1 MPVNAAFGLKGGA
14 VRRKAFTLAELL
26 VMIAIAGILAILLA
40 PNAIK
45 GIRKAKKV
53 GSLNNLK
60 TFLQADMLYLAGKGE
75 FPPMDTWVP
84 SSIST
89 NRLAVVAEYCNVPIP
104 SGTALVWPKRR
115 KQPGWIND
123 PLARDSG
130 KAEGLTLGGGLYTGY
145 VYVGRIEE
153 SPMVQMGLGTPVH
166 PEHSA
171 DRRNHRRGVLWTTL
185 LAEFA
190 TSSERRFECFH
201 YDTVF
206 AYPDFVFK
214 QNEVE
219 GFYRGWSDG
228 SAEWVPRRNIDFGG
242 KDIQIRHVMG
252 NYYY

>member
-1 MPVNAAFGLKGGA
+1 M
-14 VRRKAFTLAELL
+14 ELL
-26 VMIAIAGILAILLA
+26 VVIVIAALLA
-40 PNAIK
+40 ALAAPSAIK
-45 GIRKAKKV
+45 GARKAKKV
-53 GSLNNLK
+53 GSLNNLR
-60 TFLQADMLYLAGKGE
+60 TFVQADMLHLADKGE

-89 NRLAVVAEYCNVPIP
+89 NRLAIVAAYCNVPIP
-104 SGTALVWPKRR
+104 PGPATSWPKRR
-115 KQPGWIND
+115 NQPAWIND

-145 VYVGRIEE
+145 VYVGRLDE
-153 SPMVQMGLGTPVH
+153 SPMVQMGMGTIANPQH
-166 PEHSA
+166 AA
-171 DRRNHRRGVLWTTL
+171 DRRNHRRGVLWATL

-190 TSSERRFECFH
+190 AAADRRFECFH

-214 QNEVE
+214 KEEVE

-228 SAEWVPRRNIDFGG
+228 SAEWVPRKMIDFGG
-242 KDIQIRHVMG
+242 KDVQIKHILG

>member
-1 MPVNAAFGLKGGA
+1 MPENQEPGSRGC
-14 VRRKAFTLAELL
+14 RKAFTLIELL
-26 VMIAIAGILAILLA
+26 AVIAILGVLAALLA
-40 PNAIK
+40 PVMIK
-45 GIRKAKKV
+45 GVRKAKKV
-53 GSLNNLK
+53 GSLNNLR
-60 TFLQADMLYLAGKGE
+60 TFLQADILHLADKGE

-89 NRLAVVAEYCNVPIP
+89 NRLAVTAAYCNVPIP
-104 SGTALVWPKRR
+104 AGAAHTWPKRR
-115 KQPGWIND
+115 LQPPWIND

-130 KAEGLTLGGGLYTGY
+130 KAEGLTMGGGLYTGY

-153 SPMVQMGLGTPVH
+153 SPMMTMGMGTLTH

-171 DRRNHRRGVLWTTL
+171 DRKNLRRGVLWATL

-190 TSSERRFECFH
+190 TSAERRFECFH

-214 QNEVE
+214 QNEVD

-228 SAEWVPRRNIDFGG
+228 SSEWVPRKMIDFGG
-242 KDIQIRHVMG
+242 KDVQIKHIMG
-252 NYYY
+252 NFYY